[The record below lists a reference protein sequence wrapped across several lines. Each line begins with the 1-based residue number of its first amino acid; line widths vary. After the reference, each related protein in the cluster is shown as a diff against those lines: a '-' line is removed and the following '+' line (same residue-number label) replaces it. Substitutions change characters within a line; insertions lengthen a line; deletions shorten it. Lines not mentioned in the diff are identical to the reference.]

1 MVFDQPLCK
10 LDKMAF
16 CSRIQHSTSLG
27 LDITDFQLAMTTT
40 LLLIAPILGIV
51 FYSSIKARPNP
62 AGSFFPNAPLLL
74 IALFTSTLGLALFLP
89 QSTPQAFIVP
99 LVPLTMMS
107 SMRGGKDDMSDG
119 LDWEWTVILHNT
131 ITF

>member
-1 MVFDQPLCK
+1 MTIA
-10 LDKMAF
+10 AF
-16 CSRIQHSTSLG
+16 LV
-27 LDITDFQLAMTTT
+27 
-40 LLLIAPILGIV
+40 APIAAIV
-51 FYSSIKARPNP
+51 FYSAFTTRPTP
-62 AGSFFPNAPLLL
+62 AGSSSQNASLLL

-89 QSTPQAFIVP
+89 HPAPEAFIIP

-119 LDWEWTVILHNT
+119 VDWEWTVILHNT